1 MGFLGWVIL
10 SLIFV
15 AFAFWGL
22 ESYLQSSSATYAA
35 RVNDTEISQGQ
46 LDNAYQSLVNRL
58 RERLG
63 NDLDKAG
70 FDEALLREQAL
81 KNLVSEELLIRAAD
95 EAGFSLPDAAI
106 AAEINSIDAFKQDG
120 VFSKEQYQRVLRNQG
135 MSPGRFEWTLKR
147 ELIANQMKSGIAFTA
162 AATSDDFSR
171 IYRLEARQS
180 I

>member
-1 MGFLGWVIL
+1 MLLAIRERIMGFLGWVIL

-15 AFAFWGL
+15 AFAFWGV

-81 KNLVSEELLIRAAD
+81 KNLVS
-95 EAGFSLPDAAI
+95 
-106 AAEINSIDAFKQDG
+106 
-120 VFSKEQYQRVLRNQG
+120 
-135 MSPGRFEWTLKR
+135 
-147 ELIANQMKSGIAFTA
+147 
-162 AATSDDFSR
+162 
-171 IYRLEARQS
+171 
-180 I
+180 